1 MIAKKLLRLPLSLRS
16 LKSEKKLSNR
26 SVPVGSLPA
35 FVACIRFFN
44 DHNAFVIKQG
54 AEGDFYYILDSG
66 AAEVWLS
73 KEGQSSKIRSLHYN
87 SIFTLKFTIYHKI
100 H

>member
-35 FVACIRFFN
+35 FVACIQFFN
-44 DHNAFVIKQG
+44 DRNAFVIKQG

-73 KEGQSSKIRSLHYN
+73 KEGQSSKIHFDLY
-87 SIFTLKFTIYHKI
+87 IKI
-100 H
+100 HDLP